1 MKKVLILSRLD
12 DRESYDNKQNYL
24 SALASVDTM
33 CEYTVDEYENLLFW
47 YDGNELRVMLGN
59 SDIDVASF
67 DAVFLIGW
75 FQLRMTEDVVLSLS
89 MYLEYKG
96 VKVLNSEAL
105 HTRSKSKL
113 SQYVVA
119 ALNDISITPFLFSMS
134 PEVLSG
140 AISDRWTFGYP
151 VIMKGVQASRGN
163 DNYLVENEADARMY
177 ANTMKKSVSPWFV
190 VQEFIPNEGD
200 YRIVVMGDKVTA
212 VIHRQ
217 SVSESHLNNTS
228 KGGRAELTDDSV
240 LPQEVID
247 QSVKLAT
254 LLHREVTGVDMIRHT
269 GTSKFYL
276 LEINNMPQLAT
287 GSYVSE
293 KIKRLDT
300 YFSNL

>member
-12 DRESYDNKQNYL
+12 DRESYDNKQNYVK
-24 SALASVDTM
+24 ALAEVDTE

-59 SDIDVASF
+59 TDIDVASF
-67 DAVFLIGW
+67 DSVFLIGW

-89 MYLEYKG
+89 MYLEHNG
-96 VKVLNSEAL
+96 VNVLNSEAL

-113 SQYVVA
+113 SQYVAA
-119 ALNDISITPFLFSMS
+119 ALNDISITPFVFSMS
-134 PEVLSG
+134 PAVLSG
-140 AISDRWTFGYP
+140 AISDRWQSGYP
-151 VIMKGVQASRGN
+151 VIMKGVQASRGD
-163 DNYLVENEADARMY
+163 DNYLVENEADAIGY
-177 ANTMKKSVSPWFV
+177 ANTMEKTRSPWFV

-200 YRIVVMGDKVTA
+200 YRILVMGDKVTG

-217 SVSESHLNNTS
+217 SVSDSHLNNTS
-228 KGGRAELTDDSV
+228 KGGRAELTDSSI

-247 QSVKLAT
+247 QSVKLAQ

-269 GTSKFYL
+269 GTGKFYL
-276 LEINNMPQLAT
+276 LEINNMPQLST

-293 KIKRLDT
+293 KIKRLDS
-300 YFSNL
+300 YFASL